1 MFCACRH
8 VAALDHPEAGCRF
21 LPLAR
26 GPVTIQG
33 VRDSAGI
40 RTSTGGPEP
49 PAVGLSAYF
58 FRNTW
63 CSRTFPNQGTGP
75 GPLSGEQGFRTA
87 GVRLLDVGKDNY
99 KAPFALS
106 QQEGVPQSWGTDRK
120 A

>member
-1 MFCACRH
+1 METKRLYIRVCACRH
-8 VAALDHPEAGCRF
+8 VAAPDHPEAGCRF

-33 VRDSAGI
+33 SETPWGSGPPWEVRSP
-40 RTSTGGPEP
+40 RLF
-49 PAVGLSAYF
+49 GLSACF

-87 GVRLLDVGKDNY
+87 GVRLLDVVKDNY
-99 KAPFALS
+99 KTPFA
-106 QQEGVPQSWGTDRK
+106 
-120 A
+120 